1 MNRIGRKKLWQ
12 KLLLLDI
19 ICIVLLL
26 GGVSYQKI
34 ELQTRE
40 TVNTIQEKKKVALT
54 FDDGPHPVY
63 TPEMLD
69 VLKEKNVKA
78 TFFLLGEQVEKYPDI
93 VTVYTIGDVS
103 KEICTGPHVEKTSVL
118 GKFVIKKEEA
128 SSSGV
133 RRIKAILE

>member
-63 TPEMLD
+63 TPEMLM
-69 VLKEKNVKA
+69 LKEKCKGNL
-78 TFFLLGEQVEKYPDI
+78 FSLGRA
-93 VTVYTIGDVS
+93 GR
-103 KEICTGPHVEKTSVL
+103 EISGYC
-118 GKFVIKKEEA
+118 KKNE
-128 SSSGV
+128 
-133 RRIKAILE
+133 